1 MKKEMKKN
9 EKEEQ
14 KFKMKEEMNARKKMA
29 VHIQEEIIKGKISG
43 QKERSDAFVA
53 FDGIDEETAIYLF
66 ENGYNTVEKLRQTT
80 VKDLMKIGL
89 RKKIAQRIVAEC
101 EEFVEWDVYDADE
114 YTTRKSDTL
123 L

>member
-1 MKKEMKKN
+1 
-9 EKEEQ
+9 
-14 KFKMKEEMNARKKMA
+14 MA